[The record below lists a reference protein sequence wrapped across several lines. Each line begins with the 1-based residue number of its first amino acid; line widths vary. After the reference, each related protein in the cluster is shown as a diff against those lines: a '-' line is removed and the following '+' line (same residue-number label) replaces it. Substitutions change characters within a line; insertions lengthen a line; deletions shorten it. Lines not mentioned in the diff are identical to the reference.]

1 MYTSKQKT
9 LSWEKKKKKKI
20 HLVILTLSCP
30 VRGFHFLTLA
40 PMSPYHAIHKH
51 LDVCKRKS

>member
-1 MYTSKQKT
+1 MLCILPNRKHYNG
-9 LSWEKKKKKKI
+9 KKKKKI

-30 VRGFHFLTLA
+30 VRGFHFFTLT